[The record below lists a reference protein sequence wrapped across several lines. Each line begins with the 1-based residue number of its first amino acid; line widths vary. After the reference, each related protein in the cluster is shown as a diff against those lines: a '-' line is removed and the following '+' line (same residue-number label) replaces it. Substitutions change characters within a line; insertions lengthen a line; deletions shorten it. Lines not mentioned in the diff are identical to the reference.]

1 MRRTHRFPHLRS
13 NNYPRSPAPARPPS
27 GAMLKTTVS
36 FPLPGK
42 QDGTGPDGMP
52 RAKFR
57 DWLRVLNF
65 PVSAPFSGSHT
76 GPDGGKYE
84 KRICSGPE
92 TAALLHLPYPG
103 KTLSSPYGSRGNI
116 LKRLSSLW
124 TPFPFRKNNTPEIKN
139 PAPPHGGPGQQN
151 SNSSDYRLADFTIM
165 ASLPMR
171 PRR

>member
-27 GAMLKTTVS
+27 GGHAENPVS
-36 FPLPGK
+36 FPPPGN
-42 QDGTGPDGMP
+42 QVGAGPVGMS

-57 DWLRVLNF
+57 VWIRVRNF
-65 PVSAPFSGSHT
+65 PVSAPFSGSHP
-76 GPDGGKYE
+76 GPDGGKSE

-92 TAALLHLPYPG
+92 TAAPLHLPHPG
-103 KTLSSPYGSRGNI
+103 KTLSSPYGSRRNI
-116 LKRLSSLW
+116 LKWLLFLW
-124 TPFPFRKNNTPEIKN
+124 TSFPFRKNNTPEIKN

>member
-13 NNYPRSPAPARPPS
+13 NNYPRSPAPARPPP
-27 GAMLKTTVS
+27 GAMLKTPFP
-36 FPLPGK
+36 FPLPEIRLG
-42 QDGTGPDGMP
+42 QGLMECHALSSGFGF
-52 RAKFR
+52 AYEIFR
-57 DWLRVLNF
+57 I
-65 PVSAPFSGSHT
+65 SAPFSGSHP
-76 GPDGGKYE
+76 GPDGGKSE

-92 TAALLHLPYPG
+92 TAAPLHLPHPG
-103 KTLSSPYGSRGNI
+103 KTLSSPYGSRRNI
-116 LKRLSSLW
+116 LKWLLFLW
-124 TPFPFRKNNTPEIKN
+124 TSFPFRKNNTPEIKN